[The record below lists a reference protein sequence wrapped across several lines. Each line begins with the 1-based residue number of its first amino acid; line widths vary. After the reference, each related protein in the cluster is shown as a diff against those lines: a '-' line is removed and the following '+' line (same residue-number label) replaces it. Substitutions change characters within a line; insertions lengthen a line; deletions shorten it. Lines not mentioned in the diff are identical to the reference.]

1 MGNSQVDKVLNLND
15 INMAQFAPQYNL
27 FVIIDKI
34 RLCILWIFW
43 FIFILSIVPAVLKL
57 LNVKLN
63 FEDLINT
70 LNIICI
76 ICFFVLDIVVENIL
90 IPQADS
96 KRRDDFIDN
105 SFGSSFS
112 SNPSIGYFDTMG
124 LQQGLFKAASNLFE
138 NCFFTYSLVKAVTIR
153 KTLLPTVVLLSIAV
167 FAYYGFKQVPF
178 ALTLLQALFS
188 ATVLGNLIKH
198 FILMV
203 RLHSIHDAW
212 ITLFQNQDI
221 KSNTEKYRT
230 LIYRYWLQYETLHS
244 RIQAGIPDKIFNK
257 LNPNLTK
264 EWEEI
269 KMRYNIK

>member
-1 MGNSQVDKVLNLND
+1 
-15 INMAQFAPQYNL
+15 MAQFAPQYNL

-34 RLCILWIFW
+34 RLFIFWIFW
-43 FIFILSIVPAVLKL
+43 FIFILSIVPAFLKL
-57 LNVKLN
+57 LNIKLN
-63 FEDLINT
+63 IDDLIST

-90 IPQADS
+90 VPQADS
-96 KRRDDFIDN
+96 KRHDDFIDN

-112 SNPSIGYFDTMG
+112 SNPSIGYFDTEE
-124 LQQGLFKAASNLFE
+124 LQQGLYKAASNLFE

-167 FAYYGFKQVPF
+167 FAYYGFKEVPF

-230 LIYRYWLQYETLHS
+230 LIYRYWLQYESLQS
-244 RIQAGIPDKIFNK
+244 RIQAGIPDRIFNK
-257 LNPNLTK
+257 LNPDLTK

-269 KMRYNIK
+269 KTRYNIK